1 MFVLLLTLT
10 ANLSAPI
17 TDKSMQSVLDTP
29 AKTKIQ
35 QELMRQKALNEP
47 FSIELFYNVLQQ
59 TPVIKNKK
67 QWDKKK

>member
-29 AKTKIQ
+29 AKCC
-35 QELMRQKALNEP
+35 
-47 FSIELFYNVLQQ
+47 
-59 TPVIKNKK
+59 
-67 QWDKKK
+67 